1 MPLKLHYSQVI
12 CDEGYSIEGESRLQC
27 LNTGQFHQPM
37 PQCSE
42 KAPDRELLC
51 GERITFNMLG
61 GSFED
66 TDFVTLH
73 PTGEPDADPDQIP
86 TVTIFGGTPAKPK
99 EFPWNVLIEFSKGR
113 FCGGSIISREW
124 VLTAGHCL
132 LDNFYQRCNNRLDP
146 GCNTMSKNDVR
157 KVIAGMHDRDSNN
170 EQRQIRTASD
180 LILHPYFT
188 SQATYI
194 DFDVGLIKVNE
205 PFTYNEMVN
214 RVCLPKA
221 GAGTLVGN
229 QKLEISGWGKTN
241 SSSDSSIMLK
251 TKVPYVS
258 REVCNEDRSYGGV
271 VTETM
276 FCAGFQ
282 EGRKDA
288 CQGDSG
294 GPLVYL
300 GSNGT
305 FEQGGIISWGRYCAA
320 ENFYGVYTNLPY
332 FYDWI
337 MNYIIEN

>member
-27 LNTGQFHQPM
+27 LNTGQFDQPM

-146 GCNTMSKNDVR
+146 GCYTMSKKDVR
-157 KVIAGMHDRDSNN
+157 KVVAGMYDRDSN
-170 EQRQIRTASD
+170 
-180 LILHPYFT
+180 
-188 SQATYI
+188 
-194 DFDVGLIKVNE
+194 
-205 PFTYNEMVN
+205 
-214 RVCLPKA
+214 
-221 GAGTLVGN
+221 
-229 QKLEISGWGKTN
+229 
-241 SSSDSSIMLK
+241 
-251 TKVPYVS
+251 
-258 REVCNEDRSYGGV
+258 
-271 VTETM
+271 
-276 FCAGFQ
+276 
-282 EGRKDA
+282 
-288 CQGDSG
+288 
-294 GPLVYL
+294 
-300 GSNGT
+300 
-305 FEQGGIISWGRYCAA
+305 
-320 ENFYGVYTNLPY
+320 
-332 FYDWI
+332 
-337 MNYIIEN
+337 